1 MTGKE
6 IETSIKAHDR
16 QLDVI
21 VSTLASLAER
31 LTQLVNLAEIQNA
44 RLTRLEERR

>member
-1 MTGKE
+1 MTFEE
-6 IETSIKAHDR
+6 IEKSIKAHDR
-16 QLDVI
+16 QLDVV

-44 RLTRLEERR
+44 RLTRLEDRL